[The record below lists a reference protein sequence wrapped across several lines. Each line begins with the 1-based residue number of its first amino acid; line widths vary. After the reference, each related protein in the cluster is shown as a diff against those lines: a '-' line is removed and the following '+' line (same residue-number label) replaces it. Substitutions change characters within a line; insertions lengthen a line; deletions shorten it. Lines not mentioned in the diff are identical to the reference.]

1 MYKNWSMKK
10 LKIIIAI
17 ATLVLVAAGSRL
29 LAQDKIICFG
39 TIVDGDTIPAV
50 QLREVIVRHYSWML
64 SPSEIKRNKK
74 LIRNVKITL
83 PYAKTAKRK
92 LDYYERQMAG
102 LPENEQK
109 AMMKKAEKEIEEEF
123 GAELKKLTFS
133 QGHVLIK
140 LVDRETGSTSYE
152 LVRNLRGKFRA
163 FFYQTFAKI
172 FGYNLKEK
180 FDPKHNSKDRMI
192 DRIATAVEQGKL

>member
-1 MYKNWSMKK
+1 MKTI
-10 LKIIIAI
+10 KIILCTIAL
-17 ATLVLVAAGSRL
+17 ACLAMLHNSAQAQSR
-29 LAQDKIICFG
+29 DNIICFA
-39 TIVDGDTIPAV
+39 TIVDGDTIPSV
-50 QLREVIVRHYSWML
+50 HLNEVVVFWSYML
-64 SPSEIKRNKK
+64 TEKEIKRNQK

-92 LDYYERQMAG
+92 LDNYERQMAG
-102 LPENEQK
+102 MSESQRK
-109 AMMKKAEKEIEEEF
+109 VMMKKAEKEIEAEF

-152 LVRNLRGKFRA
+152 LVRELRGKFRA

-192 DRIATAVEQGKL
+192 DRIARAVEEGRL

>member
-1 MYKNWSMKK
+1 MKTI
-10 LKIIIAI
+10 KIILCTIAL
-17 ATLVLVAAGSRL
+17 AFLAMLHNSAQAQSR
-29 LAQDKIICFG
+29 DNIICFA
-39 TIVDGDTIPAV
+39 TIVDGDTIPSV
-50 QLREVIVRHYSWML
+50 HLNEVVVFWSYML
-64 SPSEIKRNKK
+64 TEKEIKRNQK

-92 LDYYERQMAG
+92 LDNYERQMAG
-102 LPENEQK
+102 MSESQRK
-109 AMMKKAEKEIEEEF
+109 VMMKKAEKEIEAEF

-152 LVRNLRGKFRA
+152 LVRELRGKFRA

-192 DRIATAVEQGKL
+192 DRIARAVEEGKL

>member
-1 MYKNWSMKK
+1 
-10 LKIIIAI
+10 
-17 ATLVLVAAGSRL
+17 
-29 LAQDKIICFG
+29 
-39 TIVDGDTIPAV
+39 
-50 QLREVIVRHYSWML
+50 
-64 SPSEIKRNKK
+64 
-74 LIRNVKITL
+74 
-83 PYAKTAKRK
+83 
-92 LDYYERQMAG
+92 
-102 LPENEQK
+102 
-109 AMMKKAEKEIEEEF
+109 MMKKAEKEIEEEF